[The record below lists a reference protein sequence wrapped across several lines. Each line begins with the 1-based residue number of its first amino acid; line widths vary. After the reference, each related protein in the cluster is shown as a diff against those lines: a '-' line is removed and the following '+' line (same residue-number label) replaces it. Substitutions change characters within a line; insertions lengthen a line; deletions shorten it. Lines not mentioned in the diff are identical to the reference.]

1 MLKYQSCTK
10 IFSCTI
16 LFQGGGGEI
25 FFIQKVFY
33 FCENPNELPYIF
45 LWSIHLDGWMMGF
58 LQKKGRPEGFL
69 VLERKLNENRH
80 Y

>member
-1 MLKYQSCTK
+1 
-10 IFSCTI
+10 
-16 LFQGGGGEI
+16 
-25 FFIQKVFY
+25 
-33 FCENPNELPYIF
+33 
-45 LWSIHLDGWMMGF
+45 LDGWMMGF